1 MDTKALREK
10 ILDLAMRGKLVPQD
24 PNDEPASELLKR
36 IKAEKEELIKQKKI
50 KRDKNETEIFRGD
63 DNLHYEKFADGS
75 LKMIEVPYEVPESW
89 QWVRIRNIA
98 NIIAGGTPKTS
109 VPEYYGGSIAWIT
122 PAEMGKKQKNML
134 FENPQRHITD
144 LGLQKSSAQ
153 LVSKNSV
160 VYSKRAPIGHINIV
174 PFEYSTNQGCL
185 SFESILVDSNFYYF
199 EIKNVKAD
207 IENRASGTTFKEI
220 SATAFSDTLV
230 ILPPIAE
237 QKRIVAVAN
246 ELLAIVDKIESEQ
259 KDLKNLSTQLKKKVL
274 DIAMQGKLVPQDPND
289 EPASVLLEKI
299 RAEKQK
305 LFEEG
310 KLKKKDLE
318 EITPVN
324 AEDNAY
330 YGKLPKTWS
339 LTTLG
344 NIGTWISGATPKK
357 ARKDYY
363 QNGSIPWLK
372 TGDLNDGYIHE
383 IPDFITELALVETSV
398 KIIPRNTVVI
408 AMYGATIGK
417 LGITTFETTSN
428 QACCACLNV
437 SEVDKNF
444 LFYYLLSYRKQFID
458 SAFGGAQPNISKE
471 KIVITPFVLPPVRE
485 QLRIIG
491 SLTKFESIIH
501 QFVQ

>member
-1 MDTKALREK
+1 MIDTKALREK
-10 ILDLAMRGKLVPQD
+10 ILDLAMRGKLVPQN

-63 DNLHYEKFADGS
+63 DGLHYEKFNDGS
-75 LKMIEVPYEVPESW
+75 LKKIEVPYEVPESW

-246 ELLAIVDKIESEQ
+246 ELMAIVDKIESEQ
-259 KDLKNLSTQLKKKVL
+259 KDLQNLSVQLKKRVL
-274 DIAMQGKLVPQDPND
+274 DIAMQGKLVPQ
-289 EPASVLLEKI
+289 
-299 RAEKQK
+299 
-305 LFEEG
+305 
-310 KLKKKDLE
+310 
-318 EITPVN
+318 
-324 AEDNAY
+324 
-330 YGKLPKTWS
+330 
-339 LTTLG
+339 
-344 NIGTWISGATPKK
+344 
-357 ARKDYY
+357 
-363 QNGSIPWLK
+363 
-372 TGDLNDGYIHE
+372 
-383 IPDFITELALVETSV
+383 
-398 KIIPRNTVVI
+398 
-408 AMYGATIGK
+408 
-417 LGITTFETTSN
+417 
-428 QACCACLNV
+428 
-437 SEVDKNF
+437 
-444 LFYYLLSYRKQFID
+444 
-458 SAFGGAQPNISKE
+458 
-471 KIVITPFVLPPVRE
+471 
-485 QLRIIG
+485 
-491 SLTKFESIIH
+491 
-501 QFVQ
+501 